1 MKAWRSAAEGQGR
14 SRSRGQALVELALL
28 LPVLTMLLLGGLD
41 LGRAYYFYSGVA
53 NASRV
58 GAQYAMDPKM
68 GTTEAGQAQIKQAII
83 DEASPY
89 VPLTADRITLATAYW
104 QQGYELT
111 VTVSYDFRLLT
122 PGAARIWGDPIS
134 MVAQSII
141 RFE

>member
-1 MKAWRSAAEGQGR
+1 MSGRLSAVGERERRRSG
-14 SRSRGQALVELALL
+14 GQALVELALL

-68 GTTEAGQAQIKQAII
+68 GITEEGRAQIKQAII

-89 VPLTADRITLATAYW
+89 VPLTADRITLSTTSW
-104 QQGYELT
+104 ERGYELT
-111 VTVSYDFRLLT
+111 VTVNYDFHFLT
-122 PGAARIWGDPIS
+122 PGAARIWGDPVNI
-134 MVAQSII
+134 VVQTVV